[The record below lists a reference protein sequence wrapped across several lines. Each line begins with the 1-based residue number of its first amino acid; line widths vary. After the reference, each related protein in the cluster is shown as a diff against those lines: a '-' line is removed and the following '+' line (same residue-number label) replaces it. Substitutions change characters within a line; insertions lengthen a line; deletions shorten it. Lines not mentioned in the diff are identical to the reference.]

1 MNYKF
6 VKNNAAETYNLA
18 GGEITKFLLTGADTA
33 NQVSVYDSIL
43 PKGNFAPMHYHEI
56 DSEIFYI
63 ISGKVE
69 FHVED
74 ETIIATSGDTVM
86 AGAFVKR
93 SFKALTDAH
102 LIVINTPGGPSEG
115 FLRDIARLQPGEAP
129 SAELRQ
135 KFAQVYKIHIVEN

>member
-6 VKNNAAETYNLA
+6 VQNGTAETYNLA
-18 GGEITKFLLTGADTA
+18 GGEITRFLLTGSDTE

-63 ISGKVE
+63 INGEVE
-69 FHVED
+69 FRIEG
-74 ETIIATSGDTVM
+74 ETIIAKKGDIVM

-115 FLRDIARLQPGEAP
+115 FLRDIARLQPGETP

-135 KFAQVYKIHIVEN
+135 KFAEIYKIHIVEN